1 MAGKFP
7 FEWDPEKAL
16 ENRLRH
22 NVSFHEAATAF
33 RDRLSRTIQDAGH
46 SDDEERFTLIGFSQ
60 FGRLLGA
67 AHAER
72 QDRIRLISARLA
84 SKRERREHEE
94 G

>member
-33 RDRLSRTIQDAGH
+33 RDRLSRTIQDEDH
-46 SDDEERFTLIGFSQ
+46 SNDEERFILIEFSQ
-60 FGRLLGA
+60 FGRLLSA
-67 AHAER
+67 AHTKR
-72 QDRIRLISARLA
+72 QIES
-84 SKRERREHEE
+84 